1 MAKRSKVYKVPNLTV
16 DNIVTKNIDGKE
28 MILLITRA
36 KEPFKGKFA
45 FPGGFVD
52 YGENPEKACIRE
64 LEEECSIIGTDP
76 KLVCVAGEPSRD
88 PRKHI
93 VSIVYHVNV
102 KDSAEIKAADDAET
116 A

>member
-1 MAKRSKVYKVPNLTV
+1 
-16 DNIVTKNIDGKE
+16 

-36 KEPFKGKFA
+36 NDPFKGKFA

-52 YGENPEKACIRE
+52 YGEDPEMACIRE
-64 LEEECSIIGTDP
+64 LLEECSIEGTDP

-93 VSIVYHVNV
+93 VSIVYHLDV
-102 KDSAEIKAADDAET
+102 DAS
-116 A
+116 